1 MAQPSTDF
9 FMKLPF
15 ILAKRFVAGEQFETS
30 VPASKA
36 LNKSNHQLTLDLLGE
51 NVATKAEADASVAAY
66 INVLNGIKE
75 HDLLSGIS
83 IKLTMLGLDIDI
95 EYCADNLFHLLEHAE
110 KQGQFVRID
119 MEGSAYTS
127 ITLELF
133 KKAHERFGSKHVGT
147 VIQAMLHRTKEDIAE
162 CASMG
167 ADIRLVKGAYK
178 ESPKRALQKMSD
190 IRDAYNA
197 YAETLIQHTAF
208 PRFGTHD
215 DQLIRGVRS
224 YLADNDIPSTRVEFQ
239 MLYGL
244 REQGLIDLNR
254 LGYPTRVY
262 VPFGTDWFPYFSRR
276 LAERKENIWF
286 VISTLFKR

>member
-36 LNKSNHQLTLDLLGE
+36 LNKANHQLTLDLLGE

-215 DQLIRGVRS
+215 DELIQSIRE
-224 YLADNDIPSTRVEFQ
+224 YLAEQDLPYNRVEFQ

-244 REQGLIDLNR
+244 REQGLTDLNR

>member
-36 LNKSNHQLTLDLLGE
+36 LNKANHQLTLDLLGE

-83 IKLTMLGLDIDI
+83 IKLTMLGLDIDV
-95 EYCADNLFHLLEHAE
+95 EYCADNLFQLLEHAE

-133 KKAHERFGSKHVGT
+133 KKAHERFGPKHVGT

-197 YAETLIQHTAF
+197 YAEALIQHTAF

-215 DQLIRGVRS
+215 DELIRSIRE
-224 YLADNDIPSTRVEFQ
+224 YLAEHDLPYNRVEFQ

-244 REQGLIDLNR
+244 REQGLQDLNR

>member
-1 MAQPSTDF
+1 
-9 FMKLPF
+9 MKLPF
-15 ILAKRFVAGEQFETS
+15 VFAKRFVAGEGFS
-30 VPASKA
+30 SSLPAAKQ
-36 LNKSNHQLTLDLLGE
+36 LNQAHHHLTLDLLGE
-51 NVATKAEADASVAAY
+51 NVFSRTQADHNVKAY
-66 INVLNGIKE
+66 INVLEGIKQHE
-75 HDLLSGIS
+75 LLSGIS
-83 IKLTMLGLDIDI
+83 IKLTMLGLDIDV
-95 EYCADNLFHLLEHAE
+95 EYCADNLFSIMEHARAND
-110 KQGQFVRID
+110 QFVRID
-119 MEGSAYTS
+119 MEGSAYTNLT
-127 ITLELF
+127 IDLF
-133 KKAHERFGSKHVGT
+133 KRAHAEYGAQHIGT
-147 VIQAMLHRTKEDIAE
+147 VIQAMLHRTKEDIADL
-162 CASMG
+162 ASLG

-178 ESPKRALQKMSD
+178 EPKTRAYQKMSD
-190 IRDAYNA
+190 IREAFNA
-197 YAETLIQHTAF
+197 YAEVLINKTNF

>member
-1 MAQPSTDF
+1 
-9 FMKLPF
+9 MKLPF
-15 ILAKRFVAGEQFETS
+15 VFAKRFVAGEGFSSSLPVAKQ
-30 VPASKA
+30 
-36 LNKSNHQLTLDLLGE
+36 LNQAHHHLTLDLLGE
-51 NVATKAEADASVAAY
+51 NVFSRTQADHNVKAY
-66 INVLNGIKE
+66 INVLEGIKQHE
-75 HDLLSGIS
+75 LLSGIS
-83 IKLTMLGLDIDI
+83 IKLTMLGLDIDV
-95 EYCADNLFHLLEHAE
+95 EYCADNLFSIMEHARAND
-110 KQGQFVRID
+110 QFVRID
-119 MEGSAYTS
+119 MEGSTYTNLT
-127 ITLELF
+127 IDLF
-133 KKAHERFGSKHVGT
+133 KRAHAEYGAQHIGT
-147 VIQAMLHRTKEDIAE
+147 VIQAMLHRTKEDIADL
-162 CASMG
+162 ASLG

-178 ESPKRALQKMSD
+178 EPKTRAYQKMSD
-190 IRDAYNA
+190 IREAFNA
-197 YAETLIQHTAF
+197 YAELLINKTNF